1 MKAQGGPIL
10 PGSQAATTPRPFLA
24 QLNVL
29 TVLVLAFVLTAGTW
43 LFAGSFFAKRIQ
55 EIEG

>member
-1 MKAQGGPIL
+1 MKAQSGPLL
-10 PGSQAATTPRPFLA
+10 PGAQAATNRGLCLRR
-24 QLNVL
+24 LNVQ